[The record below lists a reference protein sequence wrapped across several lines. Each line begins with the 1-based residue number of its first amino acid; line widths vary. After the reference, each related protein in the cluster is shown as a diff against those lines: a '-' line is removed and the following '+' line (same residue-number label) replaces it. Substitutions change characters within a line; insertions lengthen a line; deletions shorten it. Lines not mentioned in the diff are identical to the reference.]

1 MLPLHASWPGLY
13 RLATLVRPVLAV
25 RLIRVTATMGTNSSK
40 EGNTDTMFKAGEEPK
55 PELNFTEQELR
66 AKLSEEE
73 FNVTQNKGE

>member
-1 MLPLHASWPGLY
+1 
-13 RLATLVRPVLAV
+13 
-25 RLIRVTATMGTNSSK
+25 
-40 EGNTDTMFKAGEEPK
+40 MFKAGEEPK